1 MQTNWLWGFDQFIND
16 ITTPRGESMSDKLI
30 DAVIEQIKKD
40 ILIGDVTAID
50 ELLRYLPKQKLE
62 AFLSEE
68 V

>member
-1 MQTNWLWGFDQFIND
+1 
-16 ITTPRGESMSDKLI
+16 MSDKLI